1 MKWKILEV
9 KFVLNI
15 NLLMEEIAVTI
26 QETPNVQPQ
35 KLTKGDDL
43 NVSGKMVVMSDVK
56 MSQRK

>member
-35 KLTKGDDL
+35 KLTKDDDL
-43 NVSGKMVVMSDVK
+43 NVRGKNGCDE
-56 MSQRK
+56 